1 MGAIPAAEP
10 TGAMSGPQLVQPSP
24 FPPPEKVAEPPASTD
39 IGLENTAAGA
49 VMPSTL
55 SLRVLK
61 GPLLAAER
69 SAVLAEYTRVTGVR
83 VTVQNFA
90 RWAEESPDGPALHA
104 FLETRRGRLAGHCCL
119 VPLRMPMSTGDVK
132 VGVPRYFF
140 VSADHELGRVEGREV
155 SHQSIETTLLAQL
168 YGHAAREG
176 WSPIFVH
183 PAPEERLFHRAAGCR
198 TIALPV
204 RECIFVLNPAQAWR
218 YSRSL
223 ALNQKMGFVVAT
235 AMQQGFARCMLPFA
249 ARNGRVRN
257 ARIGEP
263 ARSLSSR
270 SESGFVSSEEERFL
284 KWRYPHGMY
293 SRLVVG
299 DASECYV
306 IARKGSAH
314 QALRICQWHGASDR
328 YLPSLVKGLIREA
341 ARTGSA
347 GVHWSVYGNG
357 AEQERIVGHLGRQH
371 FYPISR
377 NVRALVYSSKE
388 EFFSPENW
396 NLSDSLVSLP
406 D

>member
-1 MGAIPAAEP
+1 M
-10 TGAMSGPQLVQPSP
+10 
-24 FPPPEKVAEPPASTD
+24 VAEPPASTV
-39 IGLENTAAGA
+39 IGLENKAAGA
-49 VMPSTL
+49 VMASTL
-55 SLRVLK
+55 ALRVLR
-61 GPLLAAER
+61 GPLSAAER
-69 SAVLAEYTRVTGVR
+69 SAVLAAYTRVTGVR

-104 FLETRRGRLAGHCCL
+104 LLETRDGRLAGHCCL
-119 VPLRMPMSTGDVK
+119 VPFRMAMSRGDVK

-140 VSADHELGRVEGREV
+140 VSADYELERVRGYEV
-155 SHQSIETTLLAQL
+155 SNQSIETTLLAQL

-176 WSPIFVH
+176 CGPIFVH
-183 PAPEERLFHRAAGCR
+183 PAHDERLFHRAAGCR
-198 TIALPV
+198 TVAFPV
-204 RECIFVLNPAQAWR
+204 RECIFVLDPAQAWR

-223 ALNQKMGFVVAT
+223 ALNEKMGFLVAT
-235 AMQQGFARCMLPFA
+235 AMQQGFARCLLPFA
-249 ARNGRVRN
+249 GRNGQVRN

-263 ARSLSSR
+263 VRSSSSR
-270 SESGFVSSEEERFL
+270 SENGVVASEEERFL

-328 YLPSLVKGLIREA
+328 YLPSLVRGLIREA

-388 EFFSPENW
+388 EFFAPENW
-396 NLSDSLVSLP
+396 SLSDSLVTLP